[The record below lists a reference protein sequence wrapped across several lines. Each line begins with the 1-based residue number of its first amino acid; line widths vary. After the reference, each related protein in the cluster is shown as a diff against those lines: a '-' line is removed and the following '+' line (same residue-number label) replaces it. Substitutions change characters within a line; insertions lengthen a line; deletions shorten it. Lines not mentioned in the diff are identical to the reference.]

1 MKLNLNRYNNLTQ
14 RVIVALVGV
23 MVIIVAIIWSP
34 WSYFIVF
41 LALGLAYILQFYKLT
56 GLDGFIP
63 LKTRGTLTGLLIYTV
78 TFLVEMGLISYRYYL
93 LIFPV
98 SAIIFFIKLYKK
110 SDDRP
115 FTNIA
120 YTFLGIIYVFV
131 PFSLLHI
138 IAFRTGHFQYEVII
152 GILFLI
158 WASDT
163 GGYFSG
169 TLFGRTK
176 LFERVS
182 PKKSWEGLAGGFV
195 LAIIMAIVFS
205 VLFDTLPMWKWIGM
219 GIIAV
224 ISGTYGDLVESLFKR
239 GIHIKDSGK
248 ILPGH
253 GGFLDRFDALL
264 LSVPFMAPFILLF

>member
-1 MKLNLNRYNNLTQ
+1 MKLNLNNYNNLTQ
-14 RVIVALVGV
+14 RVVVALIGV
-23 MVIIVAIIWSP
+23 LIIVSAIVWNP
-34 WSYFIVF
+34 WAYFVVF
-41 LALGLAYILQFYKLT
+41 LVLGVASILEFYKLT
-56 GLDGFIP
+56 GLDGFTP
-63 LKTRGTLTGLLIYTV
+63 LKTWGTLTGLVIYTI
-78 TFLVEMGLISYRYYL
+78 TFLVEMDLISYRYYL

-98 SAIIFFIKLYKK
+98 STIIFFIKLYKK
-110 SDDRP
+110 SDEKP

-120 YTFLGIIYVFV
+120 YTFLGIFYVFV
-131 PFSLLHI
+131 PFALLHV
-138 IAFRTGHFQYEVII
+138 IAFKSGVYQYEIII

-163 GGYFSG
+163 GGYFTG

-182 PKKSWEGLAGGFV
+182 PKKSWEGLVGAFILSLV
-195 LAIIMAIVFS
+195 IALVFS
-205 VLFDTLPMWKWIGM
+205 VYFESLPVWKWIGL

-239 GIHIKDSGK
+239 SIKIKDSGES
-248 ILPGH
+248 LPGH

-264 LSVPFMAPFILLF
+264 LSTPFMAPFILLF

>member
-41 LALGLAYILQFYKLT
+41 LALGLATILEFYKLT
-56 GLDGFIP
+56 GLDGFMP
-63 LKTRGTLTGLLIYTV
+63 LKTWGTLTGLLIYTV